1 MSDAHIDAFVGGVI
15 GGFAAVGL
23 TSIAMQALEVY
34 QQRHAHERMQPGFTG
49 IGGER
54 S

>member
-1 MSDAHIDAFVGGVI
+1 MSDARINAFIGGLV
-15 GGFAAVGL
+15 GGFAAVGV

-34 QQRHAHERMQPGFTG
+34 QRREAKRMQPGFAD
-49 IGGER
+49 IGGEG